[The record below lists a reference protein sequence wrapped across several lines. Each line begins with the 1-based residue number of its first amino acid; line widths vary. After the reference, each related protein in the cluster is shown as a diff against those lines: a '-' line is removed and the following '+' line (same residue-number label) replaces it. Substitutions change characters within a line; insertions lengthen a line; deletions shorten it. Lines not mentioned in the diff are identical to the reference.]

1 MKDHE
6 YGQPRSNHQTDRSEP
21 RGRRSSGGSPRFG
34 ISKARSH
41 PQHPSQY
48 SLEIRVERRGGKRE
62 RERERERGRER
73 GRERER
79 ERISERSGDSFGA
92 IIGRVYLYIG
102 RADAPR
108 TERNPAGAIPPI

>member
-1 MKDHE
+1 VE
-6 YGQPRSNHQTDRSEP
+6 GAPREDLLALEFPKHDRI
-21 RGRRSSGGSPRFG
+21 RSIPASTASRFA
-34 ISKARSH
+34 S
-41 PQHPSQY
+41 
-48 SLEIRVERRGGKRE
+48 RGGEARE